1 VKYLLAL
8 LLAACASVPVPNVRD
23 VATAGH
29 RVLTEAQKHH
39 VGDANLQRR
48 FTVALAAVD
57 AVSSAQDARELRAAA
72 PCAVEALR
80 AIEPDVSEVGAVRV
94 ALEQFGGTCDV
105 GRSNDAG
112 VSP

>member
-1 VKYLLAL
+1 MKYLLL
-8 LLAACASVPVPNVRD
+8 VLVAACASVPMPNARD
-23 VATAGH
+23 VAKAGH
-29 RVLTEAQKHH
+29 RALAAVHSNEP
-39 VGDANLQRR
+39 R
-48 FTVALAAVD
+48 FVAALAAVD
-57 AVSSAQDARELRAAA
+57 AVAAAQDARDLSAAA